1 MNPKN
6 SQDLF
11 NKIRSQFSNI
21 RLGDENGAATAD
33 PGSAV
38 FFEFEFQED
47 ADTFGSVSISL
58 ADGEN
63 MKVYYNRDLVSK
75 IDEDSRDEWY
85 AFLKEL
91 KDFAVEHQMRFDVRD
106 ITKNNLTKQDY
117 ENLADTNKTVNT
129 DEMSEELAR
138 ITKLAGVEKAPVAEG
153 LAGTSKSSFENLNKT
168 KLIIRHK
175 GKVDETVPGARSRQ
189 IQSLYIENEDGERFK
204 YPMTHLAGARAM
216 QRHVSNGGRPHDEFG
231 QHIVSTSEDI
241 AKLNSFSRYVTN
253 KDQLNDNAGDII
265 EQTKL
270 KLENLRGYMKNIA
283 KQSHYEAAS
292 KDFKTADE
300 QVLDDETVNKMRE
313 KFTMTNLDSRVE
325 DALPIIN
332 RIMSELE
339 APKEEEQVN
348 ELDPGDEPIDA
359 PIQAPVDHGAVVQS
373 FLTDPENKLVLRK
386 DPTADKMLSATKF
399 TDKNTMLGSILSD
412 IASRL
417 LTKSGE
423 EDRVAN
429 FASRVADGI
438 EQEGSN
444 SFKPGPDY
452 NSNKKIAVQLAKR
465 YIDDYKK
472 MQQDPAY
479 ADEVRMD
486 PADFSPKKNIK
497 GKAIGKETEA
507 FESWVDETVNEYAT
521 PKDDEDRKAK
531 MKAIQD
537 LQMDPH
543 TSKDP
548 ELQAEIQKRKKELGM
563 QKEAE
568 SDYLYLN
575 GKEIDQG
582 SIEYD
587 MQDYSDGIFELQKAN
602 YADGTELDEKE
613 LEELESTQELID
625 WVRIDFVSEDAV
637 SEDNQLEGLTFEDIK
652 PYVSMYTDKDGKKVN
667 AVLDKDGEEVF
678 KTHDAKA
685 AMAYLSQNYN
695 KLKEQDSEVQD
706 EGNAYSGAVAKAK
719 MNGMKKGDKVKG
731 PDGDEITLEE
741 VPAEDQEEADEINT
755 ELDRIKHLANIQ

>member
-6 SQDLF
+6 SEDLF

-33 PGSAV
+33 PSSAV
-38 FFEFEFQED
+38 FFEFEFAED

-63 MKVYYNRDLVSK
+63 MKVYYNRDLVNK

-153 LAGTSKSSFENLNKT
+153 LTGTSKSSFENLNKT

-204 YPMTHLAGARAM
+204 YPLTHLAGARAM
-216 QRHVSNGGRPHDEFG
+216 MRHVANGGRPHDEFG

-270 KLENLRGYMKNIA
+270 KLENLRGYMKNLSN
-283 KQSHYEAAS
+283 QSHYENAS
-292 KDFKTADE
+292 KDFKTSEE
-300 QVLDDETVNKMRE
+300 QILDDETVNKLRE
-313 KFTMTNLDSRVE
+313 KFTMKNLDNRVE
-325 DALPIIN
+325 DALPLIN

-348 ELDPGDEPIDA
+348 ELEPDAEPIDA
-359 PIQAPVDHGAVVQS
+359 PVQAPVDHGAVVQS
-373 FLTDPENKLVLRK
+373 FLNDPDSKLVLRK
-386 DPTADKMLSATKF
+386 DDSADKMLKVTKF
-399 TDKNTMLGSILSD
+399 TNKNTMLSSILSD

-417 LTKSGE
+417 LTKTGE

-429 FASRVADGI
+429 FASRVADEM
-438 EQEGSN
+438 EQEN
-444 SFKPGPDY
+444 SATFKPTPDY
-452 NSNKKIAVQLAKR
+452 IKNKKIAVQLAKR

-472 MQQDPAY
+472 MQSEPGYTDQ
-479 ADEVRMD
+479 VRMD
-486 PADFSPKKNIK
+486 PADFNPKKDLK
-497 GKAIGKETEA
+497 GKAKETEA
-507 FESWVDETVNEYAT
+507 FESWVDETVNEYAME
-521 PKDDEDRKAK
+521 P
-531 MKAIQD
+531 
-537 LQMDPH
+537 
-543 TSKDP
+543 KDP
-548 ELQAEIQKRKKELGM
+548 EIEKKDKENATKLDVTKADKMMNTPAYQRMKSGDPKYADKTEGMGDKIADMAQSMSKDEFMSKADELGLTPDEAAEHYEKM
-563 QKEAE
+563 QGGAHA
-568 SDYLYLN
+568 
-575 GKEIDQG
+575 GK
-582 SIEYD
+582 
-587 MQDYSDGIFELQKAN
+587 FEGNQFAQAVQK
-602 YADGTELDEKE
+602 
-613 LEELESTQELID
+613 
-625 WVRIDFVSEDAV
+625 
-637 SEDNQLEGLTFEDIK
+637 
-652 PYVSMYTDKDGKKVN
+652 
-667 AVLDKDGEEVF
+667 
-678 KTHDAKA
+678 AKA
-685 AMAYLSQNYN
+685 A
-695 KLKEQDSEVQD
+695 
-706 EGNAYSGAVAKAK
+706 
-719 MNGMKKGDKVKG
+719 GMKAGDKFKV
-731 PDGDEITLEE
+731 GDEEYTLKDAIEMAGLDLNEFYSEE
-741 VPAEDQEEADEINT
+741 EQAYDAQI
-755 ELDRIKHLANIQ
+755 DRIKNLALYQ

>member
-6 SQDLF
+6 SEDLF

-33 PGSAV
+33 PSSAV

-47 ADTFGSVSISL
+47 ADTFGSVSVSL

-63 MKVYYNRDLVSK
+63 MKVYYNRDLVNK

-91 KDFAVEHQMRFDVRD
+91 KDFAVEHQLRFDVRD

-129 DEMSEELAR
+129 DEMQEELDR
-138 ITKLAGVEKAPVAEG
+138 ITKLAGVTEG
-153 LAGTSKSSFENLNKT
+153 LTGTAKRSYENLDKT

-216 QRHVSNGGRPHDEFG
+216 MRHVANGGRPHDEFG
-231 QHIVSTSEDI
+231 EHIVSTSEDI

-270 KLENLRGYMKNIA
+270 KLENLRGYMKNLSN
-283 KQSHYEAAS
+283 QTHYENAS
-292 KDFKTADE
+292 KDFKTSEE
-300 QVLDDETVNKMRE
+300 QILDDETVNKMRE

-348 ELDPGDEPIDA
+348 ELEPDAEPIDA
-359 PIQAPVDHGAVVQS
+359 PVQAPVDHGAVVQS
-373 FLTDPENKLVLRK
+373 FLNDPDSKLVLRK
-386 DPTADKMLSATKF
+386 DDSADKMLKVTKF
-399 TDKNTMLGSILSD
+399 TNKNTMLSSILSD

-429 FASRVADGI
+429 FASRVADEM
-438 EQEGSN
+438 EQEN
-444 SFKPGPDY
+444 SATFKPTPDY
-452 NSNKKIAVQLAKR
+452 IKNKKIAVQLAKR

-472 MQQDPAY
+472 MQSEPGYTDQ
-479 ADEVRMD
+479 VRME
-486 PADFSPKKNIK
+486 PGDFAPKKDLK
-497 GKAIGKETEA
+497 GKAKETEA
-507 FESWVDETVNEYAT
+507 FESWADETVNEYAKMGDYPRDQEIEKKDKENATKLDVTKADKMMNTTAYKKMQAGT
-521 PKDDEDRKAK
+521 P
-531 MKAIQD
+531 
-537 LQMDPH
+537 
-543 TSKDP
+543 
-548 ELQAEIQKRKKELGM
+548 G
-563 QKEAE
+563 
-568 SDYLYLN
+568 
-575 GKEIDQG
+575 
-582 SIEYD
+582 
-587 MQDYSDGIFELQKAN
+587 
-602 YADGTELDEKE
+602 
-613 LEELESTQELID
+613 
-625 WVRIDFVSEDAV
+625 
-637 SEDNQLEGLTFEDIK
+637 
-652 PYVSMYTDKDGKKVN
+652 YTDKTNEGN
-667 AVLDKDGEEVF
+667 QFAQAVQK
-678 KTHDAKA
+678 AKA
-685 AMAYLSQNYN
+685 A
-695 KLKEQDSEVQD
+695 
-706 EGNAYSGAVAKAK
+706 
-719 MNGMKKGDKVKG
+719 GMKAGDKFKV
-731 PDGDEITLEE
+731 GDDEYTLKDAIEMAGLQLEE
-741 VPAEDQEEADEINT
+741 FFSEEEMEVPEEAQAEAEVINT
-755 ELDRIKHLANIQ
+755 ELDRIKTLANIS

>member
-1 MNPKN
+1 
-6 SQDLF
+6 
-11 NKIRSQFSNI
+11 
-21 RLGDENGAATAD
+21 
-33 PGSAV
+33 
-38 FFEFEFQED
+38 
-47 ADTFGSVSISL
+47 
-58 ADGEN
+58 
-63 MKVYYNRDLVSK
+63 
-75 IDEDSRDEWY
+75 
-85 AFLKEL
+85 
-91 KDFAVEHQMRFDVRD
+91 
-106 ITKNNLTKQDY
+106 
-117 ENLADTNKTVNT
+117 
-129 DEMSEELAR
+129 
-138 ITKLAGVEKAPVAEG
+138 
-153 LAGTSKSSFENLNKT
+153 
-168 KLIIRHK
+168 
-175 GKVDETVPGARSRQ
+175 
-189 IQSLYIENEDGERFK
+189 
-204 YPMTHLAGARAM
+204 
-216 QRHVSNGGRPHDEFG
+216 
-231 QHIVSTSEDI
+231 
-241 AKLNSFSRYVTN
+241 
-253 KDQLNDNAGDII
+253 
-265 EQTKL
+265 L

-283 KQSHYEAAS
+283 KQTHYEAAS

-386 DPTADKMLSATKF
+386 DDTADKMLSATKF

-497 GKAIGKETEA
+497 GKAIGKEAEEFVEWAEQTA
-507 FESWVDETVNEYAT
+507 NEYAT
-521 PKDDEDRKAK
+521 PKDDEDRQAK

-537 LQMDPH
+537 LQMDPN

-563 QKEAE
+563 T
-568 SDYLYLN
+568 
-575 GKEIDQG
+575 
-582 SIEYD
+582 
-587 MQDYSDGIFELQKAN
+587 
-602 YADGTELDEKE
+602 TEE
-613 LEELESTQELID
+613 
-625 WVRIDFVSEDAV
+625 
-637 SEDNQLEGLTFEDIK
+637 NQLEGLTFEDIK

-741 VPAEDQEEADEINT
+741 VPAEAQEEADEINT
-755 ELDRIKHLANIQ
+755 ELDRIKQLANIQ